1 MILKYYFSFFKPCV
15 KKASVRSLRNDGRAN
30 GEDFIE
36 NVVQRNLAQWKARL
50 SGDASHFVEVRLW
63 KGLSNNRQ
71 VLVNQLEE
79 MTLKEGPE

>member
-1 MILKYYFSFFKPCV
+1 MKNTPV
-15 KKASVRSLRNDGRAN
+15 WSLGNDGRTN
-30 GEDFIE
+30 SEDFIE

-50 SGDASHFVEVRLW
+50 SGDASHFVEVWLW